1 MFRSPEVDPELPDL
15 PYKDKKDL
23 QKQLSTLADYGGAV
37 GHMAS
42 AALANL
48 RDKRVQIAATID
60 EYKQPD
66 IRIEDPATEIIALLS
81 NIKEDMVE
89 GMAKMLI
96 DMIRILGSQFNQVLV
111 MRRSMFL
118 FQVTQKKNARG
129 IIKKLNP
136 SKF

>member
-1 MFRSPEVDPELPDL
+1 
-15 PYKDKKDL
+15 
-23 QKQLSTLADYGGAV
+23 
-37 GHMAS
+37 MAS